1 MRVVVHP
8 GLHQCG
14 TAFLHETL
22 RTIPEPLPKG
32 WINARHDARL
42 RPVFRR
48 LADDLA
54 NFATTGRPRK
64 RAGAQ
69 AALRD
74 LLQQAGDLGAQVLFL
89 SDDGFLG
96 CPPAAY
102 IATGQPPRFYP
113 RAAEVAEI
121 FDAALSGHERCYL
134 FTLRSH
140 QDVLRRQYLDAIGQ
154 IRFDMSLPDYI
165 DRLAGQ
171 GLAEYRFDRVI
182 ADWARYS
189 GTGRIA
195 LLHHDL
201 LDRNPDAYLRTLER
215 FLTLPARLLRVPDGW
230 AEARLTPGQIA
241 LARSLFEP
249 GQSNQDIRRKR
260 EQVAAC
266 PTGPTAPPQEKP
278 TAAQMRQMRDS
289 FAGDLGNGAGPY
301 RHLTPPGDIPPD
313 LRELNAHFRIGGLAD
328 ARADGRNIVY
338 FWDAALKMPRAFYNN
353 VAHCAAQQPDWQV
366 MLLHDADAP
375 ALLDGLDPVLAQ
387 TYPQIRPPAARSDI
401 LRLAFLFKHG
411 GWYIDADSSPVIP
424 LDDFNLSGPVMF
436 HRDDMSRGP
445 RFCANHCLYFDA
457 GHQIPGLCL
466 QRIAENIACK
476 THLYDVEAFSGPAL
490 LTQVL
495 TELDYPADALYP
507 YSRYFV
513 QKEPLYFRSLRLPGS
528 TSWSM
533 EQFFGVLDDLP
544 PDFGGLPLRLSPR
557 TSAQLMVM
565 LDRHPDP
572 GILAEIARIRP
583 RFLKDGPFRQ
593 RYETVF
599 GPIG

>member
-1 MRVVVHP
+1 MRVIVHP

-22 RTIPEPLPKG
+22 RAIPQPLPQG
-32 WINARHDARL
+32 WINARNDDRL

-74 LLQQAGDLGAQVLFL
+74 LLQQAGDLGAQVLLL

-96 CPPAAY
+96 SPPAGHLA
-102 IATGQPPRFYP
+102 AGRPPLLYP
-113 RAAEVAEI
+113 RAAEVAEL
-121 FDAALSGHERCYL
+121 FEAALSGHDRDYL
-134 FTLRSH
+134 FTLRPH
-140 QDVLRRQYLDAIGQ
+140 LDLLRRQYLDAIGH
-154 IRFDMSLPDYI
+154 IRFDLSLPDYI
-165 DRLAGQ
+165 DRLAEQ
-171 GLAEYRFDRVI
+171 GLAGHRFDRVI
-182 ADWARYS
+182 GDWAQHS
-189 GTGRIA
+189 GARRIT

-201 LDRNPDAYLRTLER
+201 LDDDPDQYLRALER
-215 FLTLPARLLRVPDGW
+215 FLALPARLLHPPANR
-230 AEARLTPGQIA
+230 AEPELTPGQIA
-241 LARSLFEP
+241 LARSLFDP
-249 GQSNQDIRRKR
+249 GQSNQDIRHKR
-260 EQVAAC
+260 EQLAAHQ
-266 PTGPTAPPQEKP
+266 PGPGDPPDDPP
-278 TAAQMRQMRDS
+278 TAAQAQLIRDS
-289 FAGDLGNGAGPY
+289 FAADLDKDAWPY
-301 RHLTPPGDIPPD
+301 QQLTPPDDLPPD
-313 LRELNAHFRIGGLAD
+313 LGALNAHFGIGGLAD
-328 ARADGRNIVY
+328 ARPDGRNVIY
-338 FWDAALKMPRAFYNN
+338 FWDAALKMPRPFYSN
-353 VAHCAAQQPDWQV
+353 VAHCAAQQPGWQV

-411 GWYIDADSSPVIP
+411 GWYIDADSSPVMP
-424 LDDFNLSGPVMF
+424 LDDFDLSRPVMF
-436 HRDDMSRGP
+436 HRDDMSRGL

-466 QRIAENIACK
+466 QRIAENITRK

-490 LTQVL
+490 LTRVL

-513 QKEPLYFRSLRLPGS
+513 QKDPLYFRSLRLPGS

-533 EQFFGVLDDLP
+533 EQFFGVLDNLP
-544 PDFGGLPLRLSPR
+544 PDFSGLPLKLSPR
-557 TSAQLMVM
+557 TSGQLMVM
-565 LDRHPDP
+565 LNRHPDP
-572 GILAEIARIRP
+572 AILAQIAQIRP

-593 RYETVF
+593 RYETAF